1 MRRWSVSVLTLAV
14 GLGFASGVR
23 ADDKPQFELS
33 DPNLPLFE
41 FRALDSRVYGLTLEG
56 TWHKPAKSGAHHY
69 VNVIF
74 PNGRSYSTR
83 VDENPKAVRKLIA
96 EGKNGVLTHRE
107 IEDSPFRRGEV
118 RCYIPENELA
128 RNRVKRGEM
137 LKIVVSVGKPVDA
150 ATAAETVSNALE
162 VTWPTDRTIARR
174 PPRSKYSD
182 PEAADAMPLPDDE
195 RRLEG
200 TPAARRVQQTQKGG

>member
-1 MRRWSVSVLTLAV
+1 MRRWSVTVLTLAA

-23 ADDKPQFELS
+23 AGDKSQFELS

-41 FRALDSRVYGLTLEG
+41 LRALDSRVYGLTLEG

-83 VDENPKAVRKLIA
+83 VDENPKAVRKLIG
-96 EGKNGVLTHRE
+96 ESKSGVMTYRE
-107 IEDSPFRRGEV
+107 VEDSPFRRGEV

-128 RNRVKRGEM
+128 RNRVKRGET
-137 LKIVVSVGKPVDA
+137 LKIIVSVGKPVDA
-150 ATAAETVSNALE
+150 AKAAEVISNALE
-162 VTWPTDRTIARR
+162 ITWPMDRTIARR
-174 PPRSKYSD
+174 PPRSRYAD
-182 PEAADAMPLPDDE
+182 PEAADAMPLPGDD
-195 RRLEG
+195 RPLEAR
-200 TPAARRVQQTQKGG
+200 PAARRTRQSQKGG